1 MQTQQK
7 TRPIQ
12 NNPKISVIL
21 PFFNAEDTLKRAI
34 RSITNQ
40 TYQDFECILINNN
53 STDNSPSIAS
63 SLAKEDSRI
72 KIIEESEQG
81 IVFASNSGFQQAKG
95 EFIARMDADDE
106 ALPERLKL
114 QAEFL
119 EKHPEF
125 VAVGGLVE
133 YKSDFH
139 SFRGF
144 KKYVD
149 WVNSVISY
157 EQIKTNR
164 FIDSPI
170 VNPSAM
176 WRRETGEQHGMY
188 KNGDFPEDYEM
199 WLRWL
204 EAGVKISKV
213 PKYVLKWHDSKKRL
227 TRNHSIYSDDAF
239 YQIKTFYLYRWL
251 EKNNPFHP
259 HVTIWGASKIS
270 RKRAQLLKKYGIII
284 DAYIDT
290 KNTRQIGKP
299 LYHYKKID
307 EAGKYFILVYVRQW
321 YAKEQIKNFLQT
333 RKYKEGEHFLFV
345 S

>member
-1 MQTQQK
+1 
-7 TRPIQ
+7 
-12 NNPKISVIL
+12 
-21 PFFNAEDTLKRAI
+21 
-34 RSITNQ
+34 
-40 TYQDFECILINNN
+40 
-53 STDNSPSIAS
+53 
-63 SLAKEDSRI
+63 
-72 KIIEESEQG
+72 
-81 IVFASNSGFQQAKG
+81 
-95 EFIARMDADDE
+95 
-106 ALPERLKL
+106 
-114 QAEFL
+114 
-119 EKHPEF
+119 
-125 VAVGGLVE
+125 
-133 YKSDFH
+133 
-139 SFRGF
+139 
-144 KKYVD
+144 
-149 WVNSVISY
+149 
-157 EQIKTNR
+157 
-164 FIDSPI
+164 
-170 VNPSAM
+170 
-176 WRRETGEQHGMY
+176 MY

-299 LYHYKKID
+299 LYYYKDIGK
-307 EAGKYFILVYVRQW
+307 AGKYFILVYVRQW
-321 YAKEQIKNFLQT
+321 HAKEQIKNFLQT